1 MRSRQVLNDKLQT
14 RKPDSSGLGSCLSS
28 SSLVVFFIR
37 IRQRQKPCLVSRN
50 PPLPAYLLSLVL
62 DLGAVSIPRNYR
74 PGRLPHQQGLCE
86 ARLGYRAVN
95 IIPSTLP

>member
-37 IRQRQKPCLVSRN
+37 IRQRQKPCPVSRK

-62 DLGAVSIPRNYR
+62 DLGAVSIPRNSIG
-74 PGRLPHQQGLCE
+74 P
-86 ARLGYRAVN
+86 AGYRINRDYARRGWATGQ
-95 IIPSTLP
+95 S